1 MSGCQLYN
9 RAGSVAVVDDDPAVR
24 DSLKFLLEVAGH
36 TVAVYASAAQFLADL
51 GVRPACLIVDQHMPE
66 MTGLELAAHVRSER
80 SDLPVLLITGS
91 PTPAIVAKAA
101 QIGVEKVVGKPAAQD
116 ALLRFVAAHC

>member
-9 RAGSVAVVDDDPAVR
+9 RAGSVAVVDDDPVVR

-66 MTGLELAAHVRSER
+66 MTGLELAARVRSER